1 MVQLQI
7 DSGATLNVHPANLVP
22 NELEES
28 NCTLKMYNKTNIQ
41 HVGKCQIVIRNPVN
55 KKSTELS
62 SK

>member
-1 MVQLQI
+1 MVHFQI
-7 DSGATLNVHPANLVP
+7 DNDDTVNVIPANLAS

-28 NCTLKMYNKTNIQ
+28 NCTLQMYNKTNMQ

-55 KKSTELS
+55 SKSTELS